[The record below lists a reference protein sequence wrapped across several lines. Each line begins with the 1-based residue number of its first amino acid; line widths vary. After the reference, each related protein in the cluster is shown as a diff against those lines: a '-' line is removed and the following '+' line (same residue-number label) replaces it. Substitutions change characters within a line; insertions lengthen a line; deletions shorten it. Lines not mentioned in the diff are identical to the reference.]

1 MGLTKIWVS
10 QRFEIAIEVDA
21 KSGAEAKRMLDSID
35 LQLKAQKEID
45 FEYEIGYYV
54 IKPAK
59 FERRI
64 CDECGEM
71 TQFRMRAERCYLCDM
86 AKRKKEREE
95 SEAK

>member
-1 MGLTKIWVS
+1 MDLTKIWVS
-10 QRFEIAIEVDA
+10 QRFEIALEVDA

-35 LQLKAQKEID
+35 LQLRAQIQPD
-45 FEYEIGYYV
+45 FEYEVPYYI

-95 SEAK
+95 IEAK